1 MSTKKAL
8 KSIQGHL
15 KEKNAESA
23 LYEATEL
30 LKSIDHE
37 DTDAAQCLVFR
48 GLALTQ
54 LEKLDE
60 SEKSYLQAYK
70 LQPNNPLAAKGLTM
84 LYEKTQDWDKYGVF
98 LENQTQRLYDSGDAE
113 NLAGTLER
121 LIGIRQEHG
130 PEEKLY
136 KTLELLLPSSPLVPL
151 LQSVEASKDSY
162 VPIAVPEYPTPAGK
176 LPVLP
181 PLPHPSLIAG
191 SLAIALNVLIRFET
205 TLSAKIAAR
214 VANDRKRINAGS
226 EAEVRKNV
234 DREILATEG
243 LKLAELWKEVGG
255 HPAVEDDIRRQ
266 VEIKEFNFWR
276 RLVACLDAKPKTTDR
291 PAAKPS
297 VPSAPKLK
305 LAVSRLSEPALF
317 QEKKDL
323 VAPTKQEALDHADGL
338 ANGFVLLGVNSA
350 GSEEGWSWAL
360 EGRDEESIYYD
371 IDLLH
376 KYACAF
382 PFSPLAD
389 FIDIYCR
396 WFKRPSPEYEQEKDN
411 ASLQE
416 RTQFKKHKG
425 GKASRARRQVRRE
438 KEGQDEGKVV
448 VSEDVEQEEKEEMIS
463 LLTKMIVELPK
474 SLFAYRAMA
483 RVSLQDE
490 DLPNAI
496 SFAEKAR
503 KLVKEIESQRGIT
516 LPKAQADLDTVLGV
530 ALVPYFPPK
539 HHKRAT
545 RILETVLT
553 AKPGNIEAR
562 FSRAQ
567 VFQYAGDWI
576 SAREHFQQV
585 LDSSQ
590 DEKAIITAKEE
601 VGWCLVNEGKLEAG
615 RDVLEEVVGIRDG
628 KNEREKEEEAKERSR
643 AWYRLGQT
651 EWRIGDDEAKANAE
665 EWFMA
670 SIRANPSHAAS
681 YTALG
686 TCYSS
691 ANPPDHERA
700 LKCYQRAFELDATEA
715 YAAHRLAV
723 GYANEDEW
731 AQVRLIAVRVM
742 EGEGGLEGVAGGDA
756 LGTKARFAP
765 QNGWAWK
772 ALGATEMHYKKYDK
786 AAEAYQIALRADP
799 EDVSTWVTLGEAYVK
814 CGRHTAGLKTFSHA
828 LTIDPAN
835 WRALFDIGQTQSQL
849 GAFDKAIEAYGQ
861 VMDITGGEEVG
872 IVAALAEA
880 NLSSG
885 RQTGAGGF
893 RVRSRGAF
901 HRAIE
906 LAVKVLKTG
915 RTHRAWAWKLIGDAT
930 FELSWQE
937 SSIEEAQASFEYV
950 QPVLQFLVEDDA
962 DKRSNVP
969 GVGHAANLLQEAVS
983 LSTTLKTAIFAFA
996 YRAHLLKNEPRVVDP
1011 ALYDYASALHTLA
1024 SRLDDG
1030 EERKQCLRTAISAI
1044 RTALDRDAGDERL
1057 WNALGV
1063 ICATAGPQLAQ
1074 HALVVSLELYT
1085 KDPVVWV
1092 NLGYLYLRLDDRE
1105 LAGQCFLK
1113 AQVMDPDY
1121 ARAWYGQGLLA
1132 DRNGEK
1138 EQAKALFSHSVTLS
1152 AQALLEAD
1160 LALAAATFARFL
1172 SPTSAIDAGILHQ
1185 PAFALKHYCHQRPQD
1200 YTAAHLYALI
1210 CERLGLVEEAVSSL
1224 ERTAIALEEEFER
1237 AESAEI
1243 EHLYAVALCNL
1254 GRVRLSTGQYAEAL
1268 EALGNCWELVAGSSE
1283 AASATL
1289 KPQCK
1294 LLQGLA
1300 HYWLGQTD
1308 ESLESFQAA
1317 LDEATANQD
1326 MEVKE
1331 EVAVLLSRTLWGL
1344 GGEDAKEIAKSNL
1357 LECLSRENPSLRVIS
1372 TLAAIAVVSADSD
1385 LIEASMSELLSRPIS
1400 ERVQDSSDQ
1409 GDLVLYLHNLA
1420 EGREEEAYEVL
1431 QDAAR
1436 AAPGSQGIRNRLAEA
1451 LIKASKAGDA
1461 LKVLEVPGGKNGTV
1475 ESKAEEDKLR
1485 GLAELLE
1492 GEGKGLRKLKRSVML
1507 APWEEENWH
1516 ALAWGKKVADEA
1528 GLEEQQQQHDEVEQE
1543 EVQSSVQIA

>member
-1 MSTKKAL
+1 MSNKKAL
-8 KSIQGHL
+8 KSIQVHL
-15 KEKNAESA
+15 KDKNAESA
-23 LYEATEL
+23 LYESTEL
-30 LKSIDHE
+30 LKSIDY
-37 DTDAAQCLVFR
+37 DTPDAAQCLVFR

-54 LEKLDE
+54 LDKLDE
-60 SEKSYLQAYK
+60 SEKVTYK
-70 LQPNNPLAAKGLTM
+70 IQPSNPLAARGLSM
-84 LYEKTQDWDKYGVF
+84 LYEKTQDWDQYGLF
-98 LENQTQRLYDSGDAE
+98 LENQVQNLYDSGDAD
-113 NLAGTLER
+113 NLAATLDK
-121 LIGIRQEHG
+121 LIKIRQEHG
-130 PEEKLY
+130 PGDKLY

-151 LQSVEASKDSY
+151 LQPVEVPKDSY
-162 VPIAVPEYPTPAGK
+162 VPIAVPEYPLSTEQ

-181 PLPHPSLIAG
+181 PLPHPTLISG

-205 TLSAKIAAR
+205 SLNAKIAAR

-234 DREILATEG
+234 DREILAVEG
-243 LKLAELWKEVGG
+243 LKLAELWREVGG

-266 VEIKEFNFWR
+266 VEIREFNFWR
-276 RLVACLDAKPKTTDR
+276 RIVACTDDKPKANAR

-297 VPSAPKLK
+297 VPSEPKLK
-305 LAVSRLSEPALF
+305 LAVSRLSEPVLF

-323 VAPTKQEALDHADGL
+323 VAPSKQEALVNADGL
-338 ANGFVLLGVNSA
+338 ANGFVLLGVNSP

-360 EGRDEESIYYD
+360 EGKDEPSVYYD

-382 PFSPLAD
+382 PFSPIAD
-389 FIDIYCR
+389 FIDVYCR
-396 WFKRPSPEYEQEKDN
+396 WFDRPPPEYEQEKDN
-411 ASLQE
+411 ATLQE
-416 RTQFKKHKG
+416 RTSFQTHKG
-425 GKASRARRQVRRE
+425 GKASRARRQARRVE
-438 KEGQDEGKVV
+438 NAQGEVKEAAG
-448 VSEDVEQEEKEEMIS
+448 EDVEQEEREEMIS
-463 LLTKMIVELPK
+463 LLNKLIVKLPK

-483 RVSLQDE
+483 RVALQDD

-496 SFAEKAR
+496 AFAEKAR

-516 LPKAQADLDTVLGV
+516 LPNAQADLDTVLGV

-553 AKPGNIEAR
+553 TQPENTEAR

-567 VFQYAGDWI
+567 VYQHAGDWTA
-576 SAREHFQQV
+576 AREQFQRV
-585 LDSSQ
+585 LDEAQ
-590 DEKAIITAKEE
+590 DEKATITAKEE
-601 VGWCLVNEGKLEAG
+601 VGWCLVNEGQLEAG
-615 RDVLEEVVGIRDG
+615 RDVLEEVVAVRDG
-628 KNEREKEEEAKERSR
+628 KSEREKEGEAKERGR

-651 EWRIGDDEAKANAE
+651 EWKIGDDEAKAHAE

-670 SIRANPSHAAS
+670 SIRANPAHAAS

-686 TCYSS
+686 TCYAS
-691 ANPPDHERA
+691 ASPPDHERA

-715 YAAHRLAV
+715 YAAHQLAK
-723 GYANEDEW
+723 GYADEDEW

-742 EGEGGLEGVAGGDA
+742 EGEGGLEGVVGGEA

-861 VMDITGGEEVG
+861 VLEMQGGEEVG

-880 NLSSG
+880 NLASG

-915 RTHRAWAWKLIGDAT
+915 RTHRAWAWKLVGDAT
-930 FELSWQE
+930 FELSGQE
-937 SSIEEAQASFEYV
+937 SSIEEAKASFEYV
-950 QPVLQFLVEDDA
+950 QPVLQFLVEEDV
-962 DKRSNVP
+962 DKRSNAP
-969 GVGHAANLLQEAVS
+969 GVGHAANLLQDAVS

-1024 SRLDDG
+1024 SRLGDG

-1044 RTALDRDAGDERL
+1044 RTALDRDSGDERL

-1113 AQVMDPDY
+1113 AQVLDPDY

-1132 DRNGEK
+1132 DRNGDK
-1138 EQAKALFSHSVTLS
+1138 EHAKALFSHSVTLS

-1172 SPTSAIDAGILHQ
+1172 SPSTAIDAGILHQ

-1200 YTAAHLYALI
+1200 FTAAHLYALI
-1210 CERLGLVEEAVSSL
+1210 CERLGLVEEAAASL
-1224 ERTAIALEEEFER
+1224 ERTAVALEEEFER

-1243 EHLYAVALCNL
+1243 EHFYAVALCNL
-1254 GRVRLSTGQYAEAL
+1254 GRVRLATGQYEEAL

-1283 AASATL
+1283 PASAVL

-1308 ESLESFQAA
+1308 ESLEAFQAA
-1317 LDEATANQD
+1317 LDEATANQN

-1344 GGEDAKEIAKSNL
+1344 GDEDAKEIAKSNL
-1357 LECLSRENPSLRVIS
+1357 LECLSRENPSLSVIS

-1400 ERVQDSSDQ
+1400 ERVQDLSDQ
-1409 GDLVLYLHNLA
+1409 GDLVLYLHALA
-1420 EGREEEAYEVL
+1420 EGREEDAYEVL
-1431 QDAAR
+1431 QDATR
-1436 AAPGSQGIRNRLAEA
+1436 AAPGSQKIRNRLAEA
-1451 LIKASKAGDA
+1451 LIKASKSGDA
-1461 LKVLEVPGGKNGTV
+1461 LRALEVPGGKDGTV
-1475 ESKAEEDKLR
+1475 ESKAEGDRLR

-1492 GEGKGLRKLKRSVML
+1492 GEGKGVKMLKRSVML

-1528 GLEEQQQQHDEVEQE
+1528 GLEEEGFQQEDEPVA
-1543 EVQSSVQIA
+1543 EVA